1 MKVIDLLEKWS
12 ATGIGYIDIYDEDKK
27 ELCMVSCPE
36 KWREFL
42 TEKVLNSE
50 LVTFSIRI
58 SEPCGLLLYIK
69 DEESKLE
76 TFCENDIV
84 GFTQDDEVNLSHLLE
99 GLHKQFIA
107 NEKKHDDTVD
117 SLIFAK
123 KELDKVI
130 IERKPLAEEIKAI
143 FRDGFVLSIDLFFRP
158 NETHVIVDGTNGKSV
173 SRDLPFGASDAHILD
188 TIKDLIKFLKKG
200 E

>member
-12 ATGIGYIDIYDEDKK
+12 VKGISYIDIYDEDKK

-69 DEESKLE
+69 DEETCKDVYKDK
-76 TFCENDIV
+76 F
-84 GFTQDDEVNLSHLLE
+84 
-99 GLHKQFIA
+99 
-107 NEKKHDDTVD
+107 EKKHDDSTD

-123 KELDKVI
+123 RELDKVI
-130 IERKPLAEEIKAI
+130 IKQKSLVDEIEEIIKYDPDTVIQVTFGGSKICVMVYSNYLRATN
-143 FRDGFVLSIDLFFRP
+143 FKNLSP
-158 NETHVIVDGTNGKSV
+158 HASV
-173 SRDLPFGASDAHILD
+173 KDILD
-188 TIKDLIKFLKKG
+188 AIKDLVRLAEKEEKENG
-200 E
+200 CMD